1 MPIPAKR
8 PRGQISHPS
17 VLTVFHPHRDQ
28 LAEKPYTEQADMAM
42 YTPDS
47 LAMRAALRE
56 HPAVQVL

>member
-1 MPIPAKR
+1 MPIPE
-8 PRGQISHPS
+8 PRGQITHPS
-17 VLTVFHPHRDQ
+17 VLTVFHPHRDK

-47 LAMRAALRE
+47 LAARAALRE